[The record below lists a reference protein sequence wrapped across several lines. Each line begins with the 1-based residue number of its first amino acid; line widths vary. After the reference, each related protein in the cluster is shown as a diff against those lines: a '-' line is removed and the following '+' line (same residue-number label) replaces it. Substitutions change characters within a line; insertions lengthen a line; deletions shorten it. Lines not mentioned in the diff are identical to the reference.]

1 MIGQRN
7 SATWI
12 VTKHV
17 LISGIAF
24 LMLYPVLWMLGA
36 SFKPGHMIFTE
47 TWFWPKEWNWQNYV
61 TGWSG
66 AQGNAFSKFL
76 TNSVVLSLGAVL
88 GNVISCSMAAYAFAR
103 LNFRFKAICFG
114 LMLMTI
120 IFAAPCHLDSAV
132 YSL

>member
-7 SATWI
+7 SAAW
-12 VTKHV
+12 VVAKHV

-24 LMLYPVLWMLGA
+24 VMLYPVLWMLGS

-47 TWFWPKEWNWQNYV
+47 TWFWPQEWNWQNYINGW
-61 TGWSG
+61 TGI
-66 AQGNAFSKFL
+66 QGNPFSRFL

-103 LNFRFKAICFG
+103 
-114 LMLMTI
+114 
-120 IFAAPCHLDSAV
+120 
-132 YSL
+132 